1 MGIIKEE
8 IFRPIL
14 ITKGRKTGKEHS
26 VMLRAVN
33 YNGKIYFSRHMP
45 DGDWFKNAVNN
56 PEVEIKYKNEVFA
69 GRARLVQNEEL
80 DRKISE
86 LKYPGEERAKEKR
99 VTIEVSLIDM

>member
-1 MGIIKEE
+1 
-8 IFRPIL
+8 
-14 ITKGRKTGKEHS
+14 
-26 VMLRAVN
+26 
-33 YNGKIYFSRHMP
+33 MP

-56 PEVEIKYKNEVFA
+56 PEVKIKYKNEVFA
-69 GRARLVQNEEL
+69 GKARLVQNEEL